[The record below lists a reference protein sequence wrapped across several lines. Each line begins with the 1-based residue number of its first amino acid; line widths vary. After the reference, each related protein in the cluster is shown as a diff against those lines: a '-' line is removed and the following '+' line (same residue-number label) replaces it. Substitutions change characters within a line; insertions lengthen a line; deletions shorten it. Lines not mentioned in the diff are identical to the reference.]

1 MLYYLKLMIFLG
13 MDYQKKLN
21 VLKVFIE
28 KQMNCLQFLQNY
40 DKYQDTALLLS
51 WVDYEELG
59 ISILELYKGIIV
71 ISVGNYFHNSPNY
84 LKKLNDEYHNLKTF
98 NLKMPWG
105 LEEKIEIYKRKI

>member
-1 MLYYLKLMIFLG
+1 
-13 MDYQKKLN
+13 
-21 VLKVFIE
+21 
-28 KQMNCLQFLQNY
+28 MNCLQFLQNY

-59 ISILELYKGIIV
+59 ISILKLYKGIIV